1 MGIVATIFPNSHNK
15 LYSVDQYC
23 FIAVA
28 LLPFTLNLKGVNDVN
43 GIEVC
48 MAAPRLRDRGFHTKS
63 CKFIFNVVAIFK
75 AFIRNRVTSATYT
88 HETIDELCNSHL

>member
-1 MGIVATIFPNSHNK
+1 MFHSSGIAPIYFELVR
-15 LYSVDQYC
+15 C
-23 FIAVA
+23 EWR
-28 LLPFTLNLKGVNDVN
+28 

-75 AFIRNRVTSATYT
+75 AFIRNRGTSATYA
-88 HETIDELCNSHL
+88 HETVTQLTLM